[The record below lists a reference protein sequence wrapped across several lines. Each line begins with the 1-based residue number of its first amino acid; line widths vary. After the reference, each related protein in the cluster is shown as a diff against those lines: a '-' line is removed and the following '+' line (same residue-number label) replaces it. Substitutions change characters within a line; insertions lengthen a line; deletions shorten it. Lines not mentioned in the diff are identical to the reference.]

1 MIFHNK
7 PRLHSVENIM
17 LTRAMGGDVSCKQI
31 DAVHDEALEVVRAA
45 LDGEHGVSDLDIP
58 FLCAALHFWRDELT
72 EKMRRDHPADL
83 EAEASAYI
91 LMKRHYQIEAAPV
104 GGGK

>member
-31 DAVHDEALEVVRAA
+31 DAVHEEA

-58 FLCAALHFWRDELT
+58 FLCAALRFWRDELT

-91 LMKRHYQIEAAPV
+91 LMKRHYQIEAARV
-104 GGGK
+104 GGDK

>member
-31 DAVHDEALEVVRAA
+31 DAVHEEALEVVRAA
-45 LDGEHGVSDLDIP
+45 LDGENGVSDLDIP
-58 FLCAALHFWRDELT
+58 FLCAALRFWRDELT

-91 LMKRHYQIEAAPV
+91 LMKRHYQIDAAPV